1 MNTLL
6 RLEWDWWVVWLLG
19 YCLTPSSRFHNS
31 RRKTMLEI
39 FLLLLLGGVVLVLA
53 VLIAIHILKD

>member
-1 MNTLL
+1 M
-6 RLEWDWWVVWLLG
+6 
-19 YCLTPSSRFHNS
+19 F
-31 RRKTMLEI
+31 EI